1 MSIVSKRVRYALH
14 GLGYIAAFSEGEPVP
29 FNEILAYLRKYSQR
43 LTLSPSYIAK
53 IFQDVSRAGF
63 TAAVPGPHGGYRLAR
78 EPEQIHL
85 IEIVEALDG
94 PLLTGC
100 CLLFAGA
107 GPCDQQATCGVR
119 GVIHEAEISFYR
131 FFEKETVATL
141 AERMSFPVLDKTALS
156 RMAAAT
162 PRKAPAG

>member
-14 GLGYIAAFSEGEPVP
+14 GLGYIAAFSADEPVP
-29 FNEILAYLRKYSQR
+29 FNDILAYLRRYSQR

-53 IFQDVSRAGF
+53 IFQDISRAGF
-63 TAAVPGPHGGYRLAR
+63 TAAVSGPHGGYRLAR

-100 CLLFAGA
+100 CLLFAGS

-119 GVIHEAEISFYR
+119 GVIHEAEVGFYR

-141 AERMSFPVLDKTALS
+141 AERMSFPDLDESTSLPTAG
-156 RMAAAT
+156 
-162 PRKAPAG
+162 PAPQESTRG